1 MTEAQSMVMQ
11 SGSGTGNE
19 ATAAAMGR
27 SPSGST
33 SRPARNALTASQ
45 EAEGLATAAQ
55 PIVRPDEP
63 ATRGPGRPG
72 HGHNLRV
79 AAQVL
84 LDAWDELPSSDMG
97 PLAGLIAD
105 LRAALVALPTSISV
119 AAPRAPT
126 DTKHAQVLAMLR
138 RTEGASGPQ
147 IAEAMGWAP
156 HTVRGFLAAL
166 VKKGIHVE
174 VLDRIRQ
181 IGPSK
186 QGAKG
191 SYTVYR
197 VSCEV
202 GE

>member
-1 MTEAQSMVMQ
+1 
-11 SGSGTGNE
+11 
-19 ATAAAMGR
+19 
-27 SPSGST
+27 
-33 SRPARNALTASQ
+33 
-45 EAEGLATAAQ
+45 
-55 PIVRPDEP
+55 
-63 ATRGPGRPG
+63 
-72 HGHNLRV
+72 
-79 AAQVL
+79 
-84 LDAWDELPSSDMG
+84 
-97 PLAGLIAD
+97 
-105 LRAALVALPTSISV
+105 
-119 AAPRAPT
+119 
-126 DTKHAQVLAMLR
+126 MLR